1 MIFWSLL
8 LLFIKLI
15 LSLSNILN
23 KEILKLICFE
33 FNQEYSLS
41 KVNWYKDFSSK
52 YTHNLH
58 NQIFIEIAQD
68 STYVNVLGVK
78 QILNSLYTHG
88 TGIVNSVLNKAF
100 GYISKTIRPLLDI
113 LFDDYILSY
122 LKEERTF
129 WNEKKGKINYFYP
142 LENALNLRTKILTLD
157 ENKKVNQIL
166 KAIQY
171 ITQIGNAVALA
182 RCIRTALMDYNSQ
195 NVNLL
200 TNNNINDYNQISQKI
215 SLQVDID
222 PTNPDNNSSNISSN
236 LLNNIQNS
244 LNDSNK
250 MFCETINNLKQIGK
264 NTINYLEILVSS
276 FGDTLSSLKIPE
288 MEMFSFLLPPLTISF
303 IDNAINARDNL
314 MKKNKSE
321 ESAYFSDDGFMVG
334 VCYLLKIFSCDKKFE
349 SLNWF
354 PSVINYYKMKQN
366 QKQKKDK
373 NSFGVNTLNERQ
385 INSYKEQFELLFYT
399 YTSATILFTE

>member
-1 MIFWSLL
+1 
-8 LLFIKLI
+8 
-15 LSLSNILN
+15 
-23 KEILKLICFE
+23 
-33 FNQEYSLS
+33 
-41 KVNWYKDFSSK
+41 
-52 YTHNLH
+52 
-58 NQIFIEIAQD
+58 
-68 STYVNVLGVK
+68 
-78 QILNSLYTHG
+78 
-88 TGIVNSVLNKAF
+88 
-100 GYISKTIRPLLDI
+100 
-113 LFDDYILSY
+113 
-122 LKEERTF
+122 
-129 WNEKKGKINYFYP
+129 
-142 LENALNLRTKILTLD
+142 
-157 ENKKVNQIL
+157 
-166 KAIQY
+166 
-171 ITQIGNAVALA
+171 
-182 RCIRTALMDYNSQ
+182 MDYNSQ

-200 TNNNINDYNQISQKI
+200 TNNNINDYNQISQQI

-276 FGDTLSSLKIPE
+276 FGDTLSSAKIPE

-314 MKKNKSE
+314 MKKNKNE
-321 ESAYFSDDGFMVG
+321 ENAYFSDDGFMVG
-334 VCYLLKIFSCDKKFE
+334 LCYLLKIFSCAKKFE

-373 NSFGVNTLNERQ
+373 NSYGVNTLNERQ